1 MGASWDVERAA
12 AVACQNIRKPK
23 FCIPTTCVV
32 LPGFIM
38 AIVALASIRNLS
50 PQEQLLVKDPHGY
63 WVQNGPWT
71 GCVITHR
78 ETEIRSGT
86 LLEPKQYAVVKNIK
100 TGRAHTEAGPQLLF
114 LGPYDTL
121 VEVKSAIVL
130 LKGQYA
136 RLIDQAGGAQRVV
149 VGPQAVVPEPT
160 ENASAGVQP
169 VHFLDAQTALLIRDK
184 RTGRQRLVAEAGVYT
199 PSADE
204 EVIEERHLLH
214 VLPYEAMVVRD
225 ASGQLTLHSG
235 ADGNGTGSA
244 FFLPPY
250 HHVVEMH
257 WSNFSRPANQQAM
270 TQVPVT
276 KVDMRARKMH
286 FAYEVRTSDSV
297 KLVLEGTI
305 YWQIKNLSMTIAA
318 TADPEGDVWYHAR
331 SSLIQAVSKVTLQTF
346 MSGSNGT
353 VTEAFGAQVA
363 DRFYTQ
369 RGVELQSMEVTKFD
383 CADPE
388 TAVILQAII
397 QESTNKINK
406 LTVQASANEVAAAAL
421 SAEIQL
427 AKQKTELIETEAENL
442 RIKSMKQGEAEGL
455 QLAGDAKAFIA
466 GLNETIPNVSTR
478 VDLYTL
484 RHQLSSRNKD
494 THNLASGSAHLF
506 VAPDDLNLKL
516 NIGTGQASSQA

>member
-1 MGASWDVERAA
+1 M
-12 AVACQNIRKPK
+12 
-23 FCIPTTCVV
+23 
-32 LPGFIM
+32 
-38 AIVALASIRNLS
+38 
-50 PQEQLLVKDPHGY
+50 
-63 WVQNGPWT
+63 
-71 GCVITHR
+71 
-78 ETEIRSGT
+78 
-86 LLEPKQYAVVKNIK
+86 
-100 TGRAHTEAGPQLLF
+100 
-114 LGPYDTL
+114 
-121 VEVKSAIVL
+121 
-130 LKGQYA
+130 
-136 RLIDQAGGAQRVV
+136 
-149 VGPQAVVPEPT
+149 
-160 ENASAGVQP
+160 
-169 VHFLDAQTALLIRDK
+169 
-184 RTGRQRLVAEAGVYT
+184 AEAGVYA

-204 EVIEERHLLH
+204 EVIEERHLLR

-235 ADGNGTGSA
+235 AEGNGTGSA

-250 HHVVEMH
+250 HQVVEMH
-257 WSNFSRPANQQAM
+257 WSNFSKPPSQQTM
-270 TQVPVT
+270 NQVPVT

-305 YWQIKNLSMTIAA
+305 FWQIKNLSMTIAA

-353 VTEAFGAQVA
+353 VMEAFGAQVA
-363 DRFYTQ
+363 DSFYTQ
-369 RGVELQSMEVTKFD
+369 RGVELQSMEMTKFD

-421 SAEIQL
+421 AAEIQL
-427 AKQKTELIETEAENL
+427 ARQKTELIETEAENL

-455 QLAGDAKAFIA
+455 QKAGDAKAFIA
-466 GLNETIPNVSTR
+466 GLNETVPDVSTR

-484 RHQLSSRNKD
+484 RHQLSSRNRD

-506 VAPDDLNLKL
+506 VAPDDLNLRL
-516 NIGTGQASSQA
+516 NIGTGQASNQTKGL